1 MYPQAQEVINE
12 RRTATE
18 LRASP
23 PSPSGLSQSIGSLNE
38 RLLMLEN
45 TLVVIVNTIQPTPQT
60 KDKVGSP
67 PPGLFSGVQG
77 AHDTLS
83 RLENIAQGLCDL
95 IGVVR

>member
-1 MYPQAQEVINE
+1 MYPQAQTVLGE
-12 RRTATE
+12 RLAVSTAT
-18 LRASP
+18 P
-23 PSPSGLSQSIGSLNE
+23 PSGLSQSIGSLNE